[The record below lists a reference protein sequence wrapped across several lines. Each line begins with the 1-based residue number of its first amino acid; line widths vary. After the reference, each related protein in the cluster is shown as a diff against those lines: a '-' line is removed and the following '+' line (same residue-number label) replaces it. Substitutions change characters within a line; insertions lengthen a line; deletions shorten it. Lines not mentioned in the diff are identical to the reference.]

1 MKKAFVLLLV
11 LLALSTIAMHEAIA
25 VTETYLSDAPAPTE
39 TSGGIVLEPCEP
51 ILFIGETIQLK
62 ASGAESILWSTSDPA
77 VATVDEKGVVTAVA
91 AGEVT
96 ITACSA
102 QDSNIRAD
110 ATFMVGVHTEAV
122 KLEETELVLVAGTS
136 DKADYD
142 LIPQILP
149 EDALVKEVTY
159 ASSNAAILTVD
170 ENGHLHAVAPGNV
183 TVTVTSADK
192 GCKAP
197 AKLKVTVKQA
207 VTGIELNK
215 TEAELYL
222 KEKLNLTAKVL
233 PQNATN
239 KKCVWSSSNEAVA
252 TVSPNGAVTAT
263 GEGKAVIR
271 CAAEDNGEVFAECVV
286 NVTIPV
292 QRIVLDPAN
301 ATLLLGGPQAL
312 TTAQLKSTL
321 TPENASFQNVT
332 WTSSDEKIATVDA
345 NGQVRGISIGKA
357 TITATTTDP
366 RAVGKVKAVCTITV
380 GNAVTGIELS
390 KTEVELYLT
399 EKLSLTAK
407 VFPQNAVNK
416 KCVWSSSNEK
426 VATVTQNGAVTPM
439 SKGVAVIRCTAEDG
453 SKVYSECKITV
464 TVGAQK
470 ITLDNTSATLLVGGA
485 KELSTK
491 QLRATVTPND
501 TSFKSVT
508 WSSSDPKVATVDN
521 TGLVRG
527 ISAGKATITAATTD
541 ARAAGRVKATC
552 TITVGSAVTKIIL
565 EGGESRIQKE
575 KSARF
580 TAKVNP
586 DKPFNGKLTW
596 ASSNENILKVD
607 ANGNV
612 RAINVGTATIT
623 VSATDGSKVSV
634 SKQITVYQPVTQIKP
649 STTKKTAVTE
659 GKTATLSVTVLPTDA
674 TDKKIKWS
682 SSDPSIAT
690 VDDKGTVTGKK
701 AGTCEITAAAADGS
715 GKSVKMTVIVEPKIP
730 LDATTFTRSGYFG
743 MYYEFAVTFKNLT
756 KTRTI
761 KYISFDLKYSYQG
774 NTYTRNFYTDSDT
787 LGPGSTKRIGW
798 WNVGYELS
806 KYSNFRIY
814 LRTIKYSDGT
824 WEYFSG
830 DDSLLGWFIG

>member
-1 MKKAFVLLLV
+1 MKKAFVLLLA
-11 LLALSTIAMHEAIA
+11 LLALCTIAMHETMA
-25 VTETYLSDAPAPTE
+25 VTETYLSDAPAPTQ

-96 ITACSA
+96 ITACSS

-110 ATFMVGVHTEAV
+110 ATFTVGVHVEAV

-170 ENGHLHAVAPGNV
+170 EKGHLHAIAPGSV

-192 GCKAP
+192 GCKTS

-312 TTAQLKSTL
+312 TTAQLKYTL

-357 TITATTTDP
+357 TIIATTTDP
-366 RAVGKVKAVCTITV
+366 RAAGKVKAVCTITV

-552 TITVGSAVTKIIL
+552 TITVGSAVTGISL
-565 EGGESRIQKE
+565 EGGDNRIQKGKSVRFIAKIKPE
-575 KSARF
+575 K
-580 TAKVNP
+580 P
-586 DKPFNGKLTW
+586 LNGKLVW
-596 ASSNENILKVD
+596 SSSNENILKVD

-623 VSATDGSKVSV
+623 VKATDGSKVSV
-634 SKQITVYQPVTQIKP
+634 SKQITVYQPVTQLSPVEKGTIIMFAGQ
-649 STTKKTAVTE
+649 SKTLHVNA
-659 GKTATLSVTVLPTDA
+659 GPADA
-674 TDKKIKWS
+674 TDKRVTWES
-682 SSDPSIAT
+682 SKSSGLR
-690 VDDKGTVTGKK
+690 VDSSGGISGLS
-701 AGTCEITAAAADGS
+701 AGTYTITATAVDGS
-715 GKSVKMTVIVEPKIP
+715 KKSCKFTIIVEPKVPIS
-730 LDATTFTRSGYFG
+730 LESLGFGIYNANLLGITVKNKCARTTIKNFDFKIVLYTYDGSMLNTSGIYNLGKDATISPN
-743 MYYEFAVTFKNLT
+743 AT
-756 KTRTI
+756 KTIKRSMSGVSWAQRITI
-761 KYISFDLKYSYQG
+761 TIVG
-774 NTYTRNFYTDSDT
+774 VT
-787 LGPGSTKRIGW
+787 L
-798 WNVGYELS
+798 
-806 KYSNFRIY
+806 
-814 LRTIKYSDGT
+814 SDGT
-824 WEYFSG
+824 YYSIPSSAQETWTFRR
-830 DDSLLGWFIG
+830 

>member
-1 MKKAFVLLLV
+1 MKKAFVLLLA
-11 LLALSTIAMHEAIA
+11 LLALCTIAMHETMA
-25 VTETYLSDAPAPTE
+25 VTETYLSDAPAPTQ

-62 ASGAESILWSTSDPA
+62 ASGAESILWSSSDPA

-271 CAAEDNGEVFAECVV
+271 CAAEDNGEVFAECTV

-292 QRIVLDPAN
+292 QKIVLDPAN

-312 TTAQLKSTL
+312 TTAQLKYTL

-332 WTSSDEKIATVDA
+332 WTSSDEKIATVDV

-366 RAVGKVKAVCTITV
+366 RAAGKVKAVCTITV
-380 GNAVTGIELS
+380 GNAVTGI
-390 KTEVELYLT
+390 
-399 EKLSLTAK
+399 
-407 VFPQNAVNK
+407 N
-416 KCVWSSSNEK
+416 
-426 VATVTQNGAVTPM
+426 
-439 SKGVAVIRCTAEDG
+439 
-453 SKVYSECKITV
+453 
-464 TVGAQK
+464 
-470 ITLDNTSATLLVGGA
+470 
-485 KELSTK
+485 
-491 QLRATVTPND
+491 
-501 TSFKSVT
+501 
-508 WSSSDPKVATVDN
+508 
-521 TGLVRG
+521 
-527 ISAGKATITAATTD
+527 
-541 ARAAGRVKATC
+541 
-552 TITVGSAVTKIIL
+552 L
-565 EGGESRIQKE
+565 EGGDNRIQKG

-580 TAKVNP
+580 TAKIKP
-586 DKPFNGKLTW
+586 EKPFNGKLVW
-596 ASSNENILKVD
+596 SSSNENIIKVD

-612 RAINVGTATIT
+612 RAINVGSATVT
-623 VSATDGSKVSV
+623 VKTTDGSNISA
-634 SKQITVYQPVTQIKP
+634 SKNITVYQPVTQLSAVEKGTIVVFAGQ
-649 STTKKTAVTE
+649 SKT
-659 GKTATLSVTVLPTDA
+659 LHVTVGPNDA
-674 TDKKIKWS
+674 TDKRVRWES
-682 SSDPSIAT
+682 SNAGGLR
-690 VDDKGTVTGKK
+690 VDSSGTISAHS
-701 AGTCEITAAAADGS
+701 AGTYTITATATDGS
-715 GKSVKMTVIVEPKIP
+715 KKSCKYNIIVEPKVPIS
-730 LDATTFTRSGYFG
+730 LESLGFGIYNANLLGITVKNKCARTTIKNFDFKIVLYTYDGSMLNTSGIYNLGKDATISPN
-743 MYYEFAVTFKNLT
+743 AT
-756 KTRTI
+756 KTIKRSMSGVSWAQKITI
-761 KYISFDLKYSYQG
+761 TIVG
-774 NTYTRNFYTDSDT
+774 VT
-787 LGPGSTKRIGW
+787 L
-798 WNVGYELS
+798 
-806 KYSNFRIY
+806 
-814 LRTIKYSDGT
+814 SDGT
-824 WEYFSG
+824 YYSIPSSAQETWTFRR
-830 DDSLLGWFIG
+830 